1 MAIQNTTSTT
11 TSTTSAD
18 AASKT
23 TTKAAGQ
30 LGKDDFLKLLVGQMQ
45 NQDPMNPSSQDFMA
59 QMTQFTM
66 LEQITN
72 LAESTEK
79 LNQATNVNQSL
90 GLLGRTVTYLDDNDV
105 AVTGKVEDVA
115 VGGGAPKLTVAG
127 KAGIDPSVV
136 SSVR

>member
-1 MAIQNTTSTT
+1 MAIPAT
-11 TSTTSAD
+11 TSTTSTNSTTDTSATS
-18 AASKT
+18 SK
-23 TTKAAGQ
+23 KAPGQ

-79 LNQATNVNQSL
+79 LTQNANVTQSL
-90 GLLGRTVTYLDDNDV
+90 GLMGRTVTYLDADGKGVTGTVDSV
-105 AVTGKVEDVA
+105 AVS
-115 VGGGAPKLTVAG
+115 GGEPKLTVGG

-136 SSVR
+136 SEVR

>member
-1 MAIQNTTSTT
+1 MAVQPTTSTNATTPTNGVTGT
-11 TSTTSAD
+11 TS
-18 AASKT
+18 KVP
-23 TTKAAGQ
+23 GQ

-79 LNQATNVNQSL
+79 LQQNANVTQSL
-90 GLLGRTVTYLDDNDV
+90 GLWAAPSPTSTPRATASPARSTASRSAAGRR
-105 AVTGKVEDVA
+105 
-115 VGGGAPKLTVAG
+115 
-127 KAGIDPSVV
+127 S
-136 SSVR
+136 

>member
-1 MAIQNTTSTT
+1 MAIPAT
-11 TSTTSAD
+11 TSTTSTNSTTDTSATS
-18 AASKT
+18 SK
-23 TTKAAGQ
+23 KAPGQ
-30 LGKDDFLKLLVGQMQ
+30 LGKDDFLKLLVGQMK

-79 LNQATNVNQSL
+79 LTQNANVTQSL
-90 GLLGRTVTYLDDNDV
+90 GLMGRTVTYLDADGKGVTGTVDSV
-105 AVTGKVEDVA
+105 AVS
-115 VGGGAPKLTVAG
+115 GGEPKLTVGG

-136 SSVR
+136 SEVR

>member
-1 MAIQNTTSTT
+1 MAIQPTNSSNSTT
-11 TSTTSAD
+11 GVTGT
-18 AASKT
+18 AS
-23 TTKAAGQ
+23 TKAPGQ

-79 LNQATNVNQSL
+79 LTQSANVTQTL
-90 GLLGRTVTYLDDNDV
+90 GLLGRTVTYLDADDKPVTGTVDNV
-105 AVTGKVEDVA
+105 AVS
-115 VGGGAPKLTVAG
+115 GGSPKLTVGG
-127 KAGIDPSVV
+127 KAGIDPAVV
-136 SSVR
+136 SEVR

>member
-1 MAIQNTTSTT
+1 MAIQPTTSSNATTGVTGT
-11 TSTTSAD
+11 TS
-18 AASKT
+18 KVP
-23 TTKAAGQ
+23 GQ

-79 LNQATNVNQSL
+79 LQQNANVTQSL
-90 GLLGRTVTYLDDNDV
+90 GLMGRTVTYLDAAGNGVTGTVDSV
-105 AVTGKVEDVA
+105 AVS
-115 VGGGAPKLTVAG
+115 GGTPKLTVGG
-127 KAGIDPSVV
+127 KSGIDPSVV
-136 SSVR
+136 SEVR